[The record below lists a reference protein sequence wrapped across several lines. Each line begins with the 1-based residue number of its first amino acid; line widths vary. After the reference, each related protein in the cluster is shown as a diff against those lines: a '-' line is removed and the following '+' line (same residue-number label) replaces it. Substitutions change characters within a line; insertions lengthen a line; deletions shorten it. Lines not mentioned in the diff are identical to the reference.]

1 MEAELARELERV
13 GAVALRA
20 TACGMAWVVGLVV
33 LLISYS
39 SGSDILSSV
48 AIVVIAASVCFTPGA
63 VLWWM
68 RYESVRRTG
77 WRAATVQAV
86 IVSEPA
92 GCLVVA
98 LAAFPGPS
106 ADPERKLDYV
116 VRYRD
121 GDGARLRGGA
131 SLWHRPPL
139 LAFDR
144 AQPGWVGGTGR
155 SCVVLFA
162 GGGWGPRRPRAV
174 PATFLADLP
183 ARPR

>member
-1 MEAELARELERV
+1 
-13 GAVALRA
+13 
-20 TACGMAWVVGLVV
+20 MAWVAGLVV
-33 LLISYS
+33 LLISYGI
-39 SGSDILSSV
+39 GSDGLAFGAFAV
-48 AIVVIAASVCFTPGA
+48 IVVSVCFTPGA

-77 WRAATVQAV
+77 WRAVTVQAV
-86 IVSEPA
+86 IVREPA
-92 GCLVVA
+92 GCLAA
-98 LAAFPGPS
+98 LAAVPGPS

-116 VRYRD
+116 VRFRD

-131 SLWHRPPL
+131 SLWHRPPP

-162 GGGWGPRRPRAV
+162 GGGWGPRRPHAV

-183 ARPR
+183 ARPE

>member
-1 MEAELARELERV
+1 MEADPARELERV

-20 TACGMAWVVGLVV
+20 TACGLAWVVALVV

-39 SGSDILSSV
+39 SGSDTLSFG
-48 AIVVIAASVCFTPGA
+48 AFVVIAASVCFTPGA

-77 WRAATVQAV
+77 WQAVTVQAV
-86 IVSEPA
+86 IVSEPG
-92 GCLVVA
+92 GCLAAVA
-98 LAAFPGPS
+98 KPGT
-106 ADPERKLDYV
+106 DPGRKLDYV

-139 LAFDR
+139 PAFDR
-144 AQPGWVGGTGR
+144 AQPAWVGGTGR

-183 ARPR
+183 ARPQ

>member
-39 SGSDILSSV
+39 SGSDIL
-48 AIVVIAASVCFTPGA
+48 AFGAFVVIAVSVGFTPGA

-77 WRAATVQAV
+77 WRAVTVQAV
-86 IVSEPA
+86 FVSEPG
-92 GCLVVA
+92 GC
-98 LAAFPGPS
+98 LAAFSRPGMDS
-106 ADPERKLDYV
+106 GRKLDYV

-131 SLWHRPPL
+131 SLWHRPPP

-144 AQPGWVGGTGR
+144 AQPGWVGGSGR

-183 ARPR
+183 AGAQ

>member
-1 MEAELARELERV
+1 MEADLARELERV
-13 GAVALRA
+13 GAVALRT

-39 SGSDILSSV
+39 SGSDVLSSV
-48 AIVVIAASVCFTPGA
+48 AFVVIAASVCFTPGA
-63 VLWWM
+63 VRWWM

-77 WRAATVQAV
+77 WRAVTAQAV
-86 IVSEPA
+86 FVSEPP
-92 GCLVVA
+92 GCLA
-98 LAAFPGPS
+98 AAFSRPGM
-106 ADPERKLDYV
+106 DPGQKLDYV

-121 GDGARLRGGA
+121 GGGARLRGGA

-144 AQPGWVGGTGR
+144 AQPAWVGGTGR

-183 ARPR
+183 ARPQ

>member
-20 TACGMAWVVGLVV
+20 TACGLAWVVGLVV

-48 AIVVIAASVCFTPGA
+48 AFVVIAASVCFTPGA

-77 WRAATVQAV
+77 WRAVTVQAV

-92 GCLVVA
+92 GCLAAA
-98 LAAFPGPS
+98 LAAVPGPS
-106 ADPERKLDYV
+106 VDPERKLDYV

-183 ARPR
+183 ARPQ

>member
-20 TACGMAWVVGLVV
+20 TACGLAWVVGLVV

-39 SGSDILSSV
+39 SGSDTLSFV
-48 AIVVIAASVCFTPGA
+48 AFVVIAASVCFTPGA

-77 WRAATVQAV
+77 WRAVTVQAV

-92 GCLVVA
+92 GR
-98 LAAFPGPS
+98 LAVPPAAVPGPS
-106 ADPERKLDYV
+106 VDPEGKLDYV

-131 SLWHRPPL
+131 SLWHRPPP

-144 AQPGWVGGTGR
+144 AQP
-155 SCVVLFA
+155 
-162 GGGWGPRRPRAV
+162 
-174 PATFLADLP
+174 
-183 ARPR
+183 

>member
-33 LLISYS
+33 LLVSYS
-39 SGSDILSSV
+39 SDVLSFGGFV
-48 AIVVIAASVCFTPGA
+48 VIVVSVCFMPGA
-63 VLWWM
+63 VRWWM

-77 WRAATVQAV
+77 WRAVTVEAV
-86 IVSEPA
+86 FVSEPA
-92 GCLVVA
+92 GCL
-98 LAAFPGPS
+98 AAFSRPGT
-106 ADPERKLDYV
+106 DPGRKLDYV

-121 GDGARLRGGA
+121 GDGVRLRGGA
-131 SLWHRPPL
+131 SLWHHPPL
-139 LAFDR
+139 SAFDR
-144 AQPGWVGGTGR
+144 AQSGWVGGAGR

-183 ARPR
+183 AGPR